1 MIELKNL
8 SKTYHAAGREIVAL
22 DGINLTIHDGEIF
35 GIIGLSGAGKSTLVR
50 CINLLEE
57 PTGGEVVIDGQS
69 LTKLPRKELLKLRQ
83 QIGMIFQGFNLLEQ
97 RNLIRNICFPLE
109 IAGVDRKTAAAR
121 AKELLK
127 LVGLEDRGESYP
139 SQLSGGQKQRVAIAR
154 ALATNPKYLL
164 CDEATSALDPNT
176 TRQILDLL
184 KEINE
189 KLGVT
194 IVVITHEMRVID
206 RICDSVAVIDS
217 SHIAEMGKVAEVF
230 TNPKSKI
237 ARDLIVPKDSRAIS
251 TEGGRRIRLTF
262 NGQEKTNEPFI
273 SKMVLECG
281 APVNILFADTRI
293 FEGVLHGHMV
303 IELPNDTREAE
314 KIVAWLK
321 GSGVSWKEDQITP
334 LMISS
339 AERAADD
346 TMGVTSVIAAFAI
359 EVLTEADKPA
369 AFISGENRLLNQPE
383 FRDPDKA
390 HAIMNYLS
398 GGGYVLPPDEDMGG
412 TDEVRVLIGPEN
424 VAEELKG
431 SSVVIASY
439 DAGDNTRGLIGVVGP
454 TRMDYSAVAAK
465 LSFLAAGLSRRLG
478 GGEAPPEGLHNK
490 LIIKG
495 DEPNEHR

>member
-8 SKTYHAAGREIVAL
+8 CKTYRTANKEIVAL

-50 CINLLEE
+50 CINLLEK
-57 PTGGEVVIDGQS
+57 PTGGEVIIDGQS
-69 LTKLPRKELLKLRQ
+69 LTKLPRRELLKLRQ

-97 RNLIRNICFPLE
+97 RNVIRNICFPLE
-109 IAGVDRKTAAAR
+109 KDAEER

-154 ALATNPKYLL
+154 ALATKPKYLL

-251 TEGGRRIRLTF
+251 TEGGRRIRITF
-262 NGQEKTNEPFI
+262 NGEEKTNEPFI

-281 APVNILFADTRI
+281 APVNILFADTRF

-303 IELPNDTREAE
+303 IELPNDQREAE
-314 KIVAWLK
+314 KIITWLR
-321 GSGVSWKEDQITP
+321 GSGVNWKEEI
-334 LMISS
+334 
-339 AERAADD
+339 
-346 TMGVTSVIAAFAI
+346 
-359 EVLTEADKPA
+359 
-369 AFISGENRLLNQPE
+369 
-383 FRDPDKA
+383 
-390 HAIMNYLS
+390 
-398 GGGYVLPPDEDMGG
+398 
-412 TDEVRVLIGPEN
+412 
-424 VAEELKG
+424 
-431 SSVVIASY
+431 
-439 DAGDNTRGLIGVVGP
+439 
-454 TRMDYSAVAAK
+454 
-465 LSFLAAGLSRRLG
+465 
-478 GGEAPPEGLHNK
+478 
-490 LIIKG
+490 
-495 DEPNEHR
+495 